1 MKKFVFLFVFLF
13 LNNFNYGFSQ
23 ELSKPPEGF
32 KTYRVKNGD
41 TLSKIAP
48 ANQWEI
54 IMRVNKIDEKHL
66 PANKTIFLPADME
79 KAMQFI
85 PLSADI
91 PEKYQS
97 ERLIYISL
105 EKQFFGAY
113 EKSKLSFWGPIS
125 SGRKESKTPAGD
137 YKILWKARKYQSKK
151 YGLPMPFAINISDK
165 GYFIHHQSLSGKPA
179 SHGCVRLIRQ
189 DAKKLFEWAKK
200 NDIVV
205 IE

>member
-1 MKKFVFLFVFLF
+1 MKKFVSLFVFLF

-23 ELSKPPEGF
+23 ELSEPPEGF
-32 KTYRVKNGD
+32 KTYLIKNGYM
-41 TLSKIAP
+41 LSKIAP
-48 ANQWEI
+48 ASQWEI
-54 IMRVNKIDEKHL
+54 IMRINKIDEKHL
-66 PANKTIFLPADME
+66 PANKIIFLPVDIE
-79 KAMQFI
+79 RVPQFI

-91 PEKYQS
+91 SKGYQF

-105 EKQFFGAY
+105 KKQFFGAY
-113 EKSKLSFWGPIS
+113 EKNKLSFWGPIS
-125 SGRKESKTPAGD
+125 SSGKKYKTPAGN

-179 SHGCVRLIRQ
+179 SHGCVRLLRQ

-200 NDIVV
+200 NDNV
-205 IE
+205 IIE